1 MTSRA
6 RRSRPVTSWSRKP
19 TTVSRP
25 NCKCTQTIMPH
36 AFRSILHAFI
46 NLLTFYLLTYTKS
59 SRFAGQFAFLA
70 VNMTRYLVTAERRPH
85 YSARLPISLSVCLF
99 VRPNIWYR
107 NFSNCSMA
115 VACGSGSV
123 FTGVHAVPL
132 GLLLQCQSDSTEP
145 SSFNFTAR
153 SRMNTLLPS
162 ILHHGCFVLI
172 CTAFALL
179 SIIRIAGPIMLRRLI
194 LCF

>member
-1 MTSRA
+1 MYTNNHAACVSPQIA
-6 RRSRPVTSWSRKP
+6 RVYKFTYFF
-19 TTVSRP
+19 T
-25 NCKCTQTIMPH
+25 C
-36 AFRSILHAFI
+36 
-46 NLLTFYLLTYTKS
+46 LLTYTKS

-70 VNMTRYLVTAERRPH
+70 VNITRYLLTAERRPH
-85 YSARLPISLSVCLF
+85 YSARVSVCLF
-99 VRPNIWYR
+99 VRPNISRTTYP

-123 FTGVHAVPL
+123 LTGVHAVPL
-132 GLLLQCQSDSTEP
+132 GLLQCQSDSTEP

-179 SIIRIAGPIMLRRLI
+179 SIIRIAGPITSRRLI